1 MKPELLLPAGDIEK
15 MKFAFQYGA
24 DAVYAGVPMLSL
36 RTKENKFN
44 IAVVK
49 EGVEYAKSLGKK
61 IYLTVNIF
69 PRNYKIPLFKEAIRP
84 MADLKPDAF
93 IVADPGVVMLLKEF
107 APEIPIHLSVQANN
121 VNWASAQFWHKQ
133 GVSRIIL
140 SREISLQEIKGIHE
154 HNPTLELE
162 FFVHGSICMAYS
174 GRCLLSSYMAYRD
187 ANQGICA
194 HSCRWEYKV
203 NKAIPR
209 GEVQGQ
215 DWNEIDPQEAL
226 DKQYK
231 PLDADYYLE
240 QVDRPGQYFKI
251 EEDENGSY
259 IMNSKDLCLVEYLKQ
274 LKDAGV
280 CSFKV
285 EGRNKTMY
293 YVATVAREY
302 RKAIDEMESGK
313 PFNRDHLV
321 ELAKTSNRGF
331 IPGFLVHNPRDSA
344 QEYEKN
350 LSYQTH
356 EFMGIIRGIVEKDGK
371 TMYELEVKGRFDAP
385 IECEVMTPTDT
396 FMATIDGFIAK
407 NGDVLSVV
415 HPGRKE
421 FVLIELPKPVPVG
434 AILRKE
440 RVWHKTPPM
449 VSHECAKESCKC

>member
-69 PRNYKIPLFKEAIRP
+69 PRNYKLPLLKEAIRP

-174 GRCLLSSYMAYRD
+174 GRCLLSSYMAHRD

-203 NKAIPR
+203 NKAI
-209 GEVQGQ
+209 
-215 DWNEIDPQEAL
+215 DKNEIDPQEAI

-231 PLDADYYLE
+231 PLDGDYYLE
-240 QVDRPGQYFKI
+240 QVDRPGQYFQI
-251 EEDENGSY
+251 EEDVNGTY
-259 IMNSKDLCLVEYLKQ
+259 IMNSKDLCLIEYLKE
-274 LKDAGV
+274 LRDAGV

-285 EGRNKTMY
+285 EGRNKTLY
-293 YVATVAREY
+293 YVATVARTY
-302 RKAIDEMESGK
+302 RKAIDDMEAGK
-313 PFNRDHLV
+313 PFNREYLV

-344 QEYEKN
+344 QEYEKS
-350 LSYQTH
+350 LTYQTH
-356 EFMGIIRGIVEKDGK
+356 EFIGVVRGVTEKEGK
-371 TMYELEVKGRFDAP
+371 MLYEIEVKGRLDAP
-385 IECEVMTPTDT
+385 TSCEVLTPDDCFETRIVRFIT
-396 FMATIDGFIAK
+396 AEGGEVATI
-407 NGDVLSVV
+407 
-415 HPGRKE
+415 HPGQLKHV
-421 FVLIELPKPVPVG
+421 FIELPHKVPVG
-434 AILRKE
+434 SILRKE
-440 RVWHKTPPM
+440 RENHQRVGCCKSQSGGGPTC
-449 VSHECAKESCKC
+449 EGRCASTQ

>member
-24 DAVYAGVPMLSL
+24 DAVYAGVPMLSM

-49 EGVEYAKSLGKK
+49 EAVEYARSQGKK

-69 PRNYKIPLFKEAIRP
+69 PRNYKIPLFKAALRP

-93 IVADPGVVMLLKEF
+93 IVADPGVIMLCKEF
-107 APEIPIHLSVQANN
+107 APEIPVHLSVQANN

-140 SREISLQEIKGIHE
+140 SREISLEEIRGIHE

-194 HSCRWEYKV
+194 HSCRWQYKLH
-203 NKAIPR
+203 KAVEK
-209 GEVQGQ
+209 GALDE
-215 DWNEIDPQEAL
+215 QEAL
-226 DKQYK
+226 DAGYK
-231 PLDADYYLE
+231 TLDDDYYLE
-240 QVDRPGQYFKI
+240 EVSRPGQFFHI
-251 EEDENGSY
+251 DEDVNGTY
-259 IMNSKDLCLVEYLKQ
+259 IMNSKDMCLIEYLKE
-274 LKDAGV
+274 LRDAGV

-285 EGRNKTMY
+285 EGRNKTLY
-293 YVATVAREY
+293 YVATVARAY
-302 RKAIDEMESGK
+302 RKAIDEMEAGK
-313 PFNRDHLV
+313 AFNRDYLV

-344 QEYEKN
+344 QEYEKS
-350 LSYQTH
+350 LTYQTH
-356 EFMGIIRGIVEKDGK
+356 EFIGVIRDIVQQDGR
-371 TMYELEVKGRFDAP
+371 TLYEIEVKGRLDAP
-385 IECEVMTPTDT
+385 TSCEMLTPDDT
-396 FMATIDGFIAK
+396 FDFTINEFSTKSGQRTNVI
-407 NGDVLSVV
+407 
-415 HPGRKE
+415 HPGQKDH
-421 FVLIELPKPVPVG
+421 VYIEVPRPVPVG
-434 AILRKE
+434 SILRKE
-440 RVWHKTPPM
+440 REKHQ
-449 VSHECAKESCKC
+449 